1 MVGVGGSNPLVPTNI
16 LKAPLI
22 SYNGA
27 FLVFKAL
34 CIGHN
39 QREFHMI
46 SVTLPDGS
54 QRQFDHSVSIHDVA
68 FDIGAGLARAALAGK
83 VNGVLVDTNYLI
95 EQDADIAII
104 TERDEEGLDII
115 RHSTSHLMA
124 QAVKQL
130 FPEAQVTIGPVIDDG
145 FYYDFA
151 YAPGFTPEDLTKIE
165 KRMVELVKQDLP
177 LVREEISREA
187 GIEKFRAMGED
198 YKAEILEDIPKGE
211 TLSLYS
217 QGDFIDLCRGP
228 HVPSTG
234 KLKAFKLM
242 KLAGAYW
249 RGNSDN
255 EMLQRV
261 YGTAWSDKK
270 ALKQYIHRL
279 EEAEKRDHRKIGK
292 NLDLFHLQEEA
303 SGMVFW
309 HDNGWRIYR
318 EVENYIRDVIQ
329 KNGYQEV
336 RTPQV
341 VDRTLWEKSG
351 HWDKFGDMIFSTHS
365 ENRDYAVKPMN
376 CPCHVQIFNQ
386 GLKSYR
392 DLPLRM
398 AEFGSCHRNEPSGT
412 LHGLMRLRGF
422 TQDDAHI
429 FCTEDQIQD
438 EVSTFMDLL
447 QEVYADF
454 GFNDIIVKLST
465 RPENRVGSDEEWNKA
480 EHALERAL
488 NNKGLE
494 WDLQPGEG
502 AFYGPKI
509 EFSLKDCLG
518 RVWQCGTIQVDFSM
532 PGRLDAKYIADD
544 GSKQVPVMLHRAIL
558 GSLERFIGILIEEYA
573 GAFPTWLSPRQ
584 VVVMGISEHQAEYAK
599 KITKELQNKGF
610 RADIDLRNEKIGYK
624 IREHT
629 LRRIPYLIVVG
640 DREAQNNA
648 VAVRTRKGEDLGVMT
663 LDEFT
668 QTLHEDV
675 ARRGRINIE
684 E

>member
-1 MVGVGGSNPLVPTNI
+1 
-16 LKAPLI
+16 
-22 SYNGA
+22 
-27 FLVFKAL
+27 
-34 CIGHN
+34 
-39 QREFHMI
+39 MI

-54 QRQFDHSVSIHDVA
+54 QRQFDHPVSIHDVA
-68 FDIGAGLARAALAGK
+68 FNIGAGLARAALAGK
-83 VNGVLVDTNYLI
+83 VNGDLVDTNHII

-130 FPEAQVTIGPVIDDG
+130 YPDAQVTIGPVIEDG
-145 FYYDFA
+145 FYYDFS
-151 YAPGFTPEDLTKIE
+151 YKPGFTPEDLTKIE
-165 KRMVELVKQDLP
+165 KRMHELVKLDIP
-177 LVREEISREA
+177 VVRDEISREA
-187 GIEKFRAMGED
+187 GIAKFRSMGEE

-211 TLSLYS
+211 TLSLYG
-217 QGDFIDLCRGP
+217 QGDFVDLCRGP

-261 YGTAWSDKK
+261 YGTAWPDKK

-318 EVENYIRDVIQ
+318 EVENYMRGTLL
-329 KNGYQEV
+329 NHGYSEI

-351 HWDKFGDMIFSTHS
+351 HWDKFGDMMFTTAS
-365 ENRDYAVKPMN
+365 ENRDYAIKPMN
-376 CPCHVQIFNQ
+376 CPGHVQVYNQ

-398 AEFGSCHRNEPSGT
+398 GEFGICHRNEPSGT
-412 LHGLMRLRGF
+412 LHGLMRLRSF

-429 FCTEDQIQD
+429 FCTEEQIQS
-438 EVSTFMDLL
+438 EVSYLIDLL
-447 QEVYADF
+447 QNVYADF
-454 GFNDIIVKLST
+454 GFDDILVKLST
-465 RPENRVGSDEEWNKA
+465 RPENRVGSDEVWDKSEA
-480 EHALERAL
+480 ALETAL
-488 NNKGLE
+488 NAKDLDWE
-494 WDLQPGEG
+494 LQPGEG

-509 EFSLKDCLG
+509 EFSLKDCIG

-544 GSKQVPVMLHRAIL
+544 GSKQVPVMIHRAIF

-573 GAFPTWLSPRQ
+573 GFFPTWLAPRQ
-584 VVVMGISEHQAEYAK
+584 VVVMGISEHQADYAK

-610 RADIDLRNEKIGYK
+610 RADIDLRNEKIGFK

-629 LRRIPYLIVVG
+629 LRRVPYLVVVG
-640 DREAQNNA
+640 DREAQDNA

-663 LDEFT
+663 LDKFA
-668 QTLHEDV
+668 QTLQKDV
-675 ARRGRINIE
+675 ASRGRLILE
-684 E
+684 D

>member
-1 MVGVGGSNPLVPTNI
+1 
-16 LKAPLI
+16 
-22 SYNGA
+22 
-27 FLVFKAL
+27 
-34 CIGHN
+34 
-39 QREFHMI
+39 MI

-54 QRQFDHSVSIHDVA
+54 QRQFDHPVSIHDVA
-68 FDIGAGLARAALAGK
+68 FNIGAGLARAALAGK
-83 VNGVLVDTNYLI
+83 VNGDLVDTNHII

-130 FPEAQVTIGPVIDDG
+130 YPDAQVTIGPVIEDG
-145 FYYDFA
+145 FYYDFS
-151 YAPGFTPEDLTKIE
+151 YKPGFTPEDLTKIE
-165 KRMVELVKQDLP
+165 KRMHELVKLDIP
-177 LVREEISREA
+177 VVRDEISHEA
-187 GIEKFRAMGED
+187 GIAKFRSMGEE

-211 TLSLYS
+211 TLSLYG
-217 QGDFIDLCRGP
+217 QGDFVDLCRGP

-261 YGTAWSDKK
+261 YGTAWPDKK

-318 EVENYIRDVIQ
+318 EVENYMRGTLL
-329 KNGYQEV
+329 NHGYSEI

-351 HWDKFGDMIFSTHS
+351 HWDKFGDMMFTTAS
-365 ENRDYAVKPMN
+365 ENRDYAIKPMN
-376 CPCHVQIFNQ
+376 CPGHVQVYNQ

-398 AEFGSCHRNEPSGT
+398 GEFGICHRNEPSGT
-412 LHGLMRLRGF
+412 LHGLMRLRSF

-429 FCTEDQIQD
+429 FCTEEQIQS
-438 EVSTFMDLL
+438 EVSDLIDLL
-447 QEVYADF
+447 QNVYADF
-454 GFNDIIVKLST
+454 GFDDILVKLST
-465 RPENRVGSDEEWNKA
+465 RPENRVGRDEVWDKSEA
-480 EHALERAL
+480 ALETAL
-488 NNKGLE
+488 NAKDLDWE
-494 WDLQPGEG
+494 LQPGEG

-509 EFSLKDCLG
+509 EFSLKDCIG

-544 GSKQVPVMLHRAIL
+544 GSKQVPVMIHRAIF

-573 GAFPTWLSPRQ
+573 GSFPTWLAPRQ
-584 VVVMGISEHQAEYAK
+584 VVVMGISEHQADYAK

-610 RADIDLRNEKIGYK
+610 RADIDLRNEKIGFK

-629 LRRIPYLIVVG
+629 LRRVPYLVVVG
-640 DREAQNNA
+640 DREAQDNA

-663 LDEFT
+663 LDKFA
-668 QTLHEDV
+668 QTLQKDV
-675 ARRGRINIE
+675 ASRGRLILE
-684 E
+684 D